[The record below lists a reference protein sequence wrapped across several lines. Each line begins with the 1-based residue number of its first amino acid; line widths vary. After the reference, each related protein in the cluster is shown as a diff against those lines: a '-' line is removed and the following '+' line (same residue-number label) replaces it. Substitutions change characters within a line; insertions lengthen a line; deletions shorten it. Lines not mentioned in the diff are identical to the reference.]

1 MSSFGSFLNH
11 LQPPGCA
18 QCAQCIAAAS
28 FPKMCIVVQMSTNC
42 RSNMGY
48 LEVDV
53 SFPFS
58 FVEKNIENYLSV
70 CHYDRIEL

>member
-1 MSSFGSFLNH
+1 
-11 LQPPGCA
+11 
-18 QCAQCIAAAS
+18 
-28 FPKMCIVVQMSTNC
+28 MCIVVQMSSNC

-58 FVEKNIENYLSV
+58 FVEDDIENYLSV
-70 CHYDRIEL
+70 CHYERIKL